1 MRRTMNLLEWS
12 SICSQISLVNSLK
25 FFTHDNGD
33 KDGDGDNQ
41 FNLHT
46 FHDVTDN
53 MLIFVFN

>member
-1 MRRTMNLLEWS
+1 MNLLEWS

-46 FHDVTDN
+46 FHDVNDN